1 MSDASDRPEVR
12 LTVLMTPGSARRFF
26 QALIA
31 AFPGSRSLRWN
42 PFSFRSYPDAAEVAE
57 RAYPTYLATVRPWHW
72 SRWLPAPLARWVIRR
87 QYAGLRRHWERH
99 PGDVAVCWNGMDRG
113 RFLFAESARRA
124 GNPTLFAEL
133 SPLPGCIALDSRGI
147 NHLCSLPRS
156 PGFYL
161 AWARSAPPGQAAR
174 PELSIKARPPRKPR
188 AAGPAPATTAPDGPF
203 LFFPLQVP
211 GDSQLRYFGDWL
223 GSVEASLAA
232 VVEASRRLP
241 PGWHIRIKEHPTS
254 RVSLAHLVPAGP
266 GVRCFLDNDADTFDL
281 VRRSRGVITVNSSV
295 GIQAFFHDRP
305 VIALGNAFWGFAP
318 LVRKVVSAADLGE
331 ALAGAESLAYDPA
344 ARDAFLAYLARAYA
358 FPGTLDT
365 DALTDEQRQRVLY
378 VLSRP
383 HPAA

>member
-1 MSDASDRPEVR
+1 MSGASDRSDPR
-12 LTVLMTPGSARRFF
+12 LTVLMTPGSAHRFF
-26 QALIA
+26 AALLQ
-31 AFPGSRSLRWN
+31 AFPGSRALRCN
-42 PFSFRSYPDAAEVAE
+42 PFSFHRYADAREVAE
-57 RAYPTYLATVRPWHW
+57 RAYPTYLATAKPWHW
-72 SRWLPAPLARWVIRR
+72 SRWLPGPVARWVLRR

-133 SPLPGCIALDSRGI
+133 SPLPGCIALDPRGV

-156 PGFYL
+156 PEFYL
-161 AWARSAPPGQAAR
+161 AWARSVSPAQAAR
-174 PELSIKARPPRKPR
+174 PDLPIKARPPRKPR
-188 AAGPAPATTAPDGPF
+188 AAEPSAVTPPPDGPF

-223 GSVEASLAA
+223 DSVPASLAA

-254 RVSLAHLVPAGP
+254 RVPLGHLVPAGP

-305 VIALGNAFWGFAP
+305 VIALGHAFWGFAP
-318 LVRKVVSAADLGE
+318 LVRKVTSAADLGE
-331 ALAGAESLAYDPA
+331 ALAAADQLAYDAA

-358 FPGTLDT
+358 FPGTLAT
-365 DALTDEQRQRVLY
+365 EQLSPEQRQRI
-378 VLSRP
+378 LSAL
-383 HPAA
+383 HPAHLAR